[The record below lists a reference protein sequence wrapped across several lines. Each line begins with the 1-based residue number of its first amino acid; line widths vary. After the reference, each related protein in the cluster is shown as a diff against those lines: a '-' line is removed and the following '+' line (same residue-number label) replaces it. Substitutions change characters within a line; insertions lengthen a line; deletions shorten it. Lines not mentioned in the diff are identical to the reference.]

1 MGRVSSF
8 LTAAATVALALA
20 TFTAAAPAPG
30 LPSVAPVAP
39 AVAVDLPP
47 GALVTMARMEAD
59 LLKGGAW
66 DALTATAT
74 SVETAATSVETTCQ
88 TFKEFKRQTKETV
101 KRMKGLGFA
110 EDQIEAFEET
120 LLTGYRH
127 FIVRREA
134 GSKFCVPTEAFGEW
148 IVDVYL
154 MAHEGQLDD

>member
-30 LPSVAPVAP
+30 LPAVAPVAP

-47 GALVTMARMEAD
+47 GALATMARMEAD
-59 LLKGGAW
+59 LLKGGAQ
-66 DALTATAT
+66 DALTA
-74 SVETAATSVETTCQ
+74 AATSVETTCQ
-88 TFKEFKRQTKETV
+88 TFKEFKRQTKETA
-101 KRMKGLGFA
+101 KRMKGLDFA

-134 GSKFCVPTEAFGEW
+134 GRKFCVPTEAFGEW